1 VGTSCFYRQF
11 LETFDLPFFKPAKS
25 DKDNGYFLLLIVYLW
40 QRGNKKMKR
49 SSGIFLHPTSL
60 TSPFGIGDIG
70 SAAYEWITTL
80 KQAGQTFW
88 QVCPLGPTGYGD
100 SPYQCLSS
108 FAGNT
113 LLISPVKL
121 MESGLISREDISC
134 YKALPGDKVDY
145 QAVFVEKEKLFR
157 KAYSR
162 FTDSNEFLSFCEKE
176 KYWLDDYSLYRVIKD
191 KNHGVSWNEW
201 NSEFKLRYPAALDSV
216 QQFSDKEIRY
226 HKFLQFIFH
235 DQWAQ
240 LKACANS
247 SGISIIGDLPIY
259 VALDSADTWA
269 LPDYFEFDENCNP
282 SKVAG
287 VPPDY
292 FSATGQLWGNPIY
305 KWDSMRV
312 DRYSWWISRIKKTLQ
327 LVDVIRLDHF
337 RGFESFWAIPS
348 DRSDAVVGEWQAGP
362 GIDFFNQVRQSLGA
376 LPIIAED
383 LGNITPQVIGLRLA
397 AGIPGMK
404 VLQFAFDGDPTNWH
418 LPYNIVP
425 DNIVY
430 TGTHDND
437 TTLGWFMHLEEKDKK
452 TVLDYLGCGEENMV
466 ENFIRMAYASPAN
479 LCITPMQD
487 VLELDSAH
495 RMNTPGTKSGNW
507 QWRFTKN
514 MLSQGFHKIEM
525 LADFSRIYGRSTVEP
540 EESVA

>member
-1 VGTSCFYRQF
+1 
-11 LETFDLPFFKPAKS
+11 
-25 DKDNGYFLLLIVYLW
+25 
-40 QRGNKKMKR
+40 MKR

-162 FTDSNEFLSFCEKE
+162 FTNSNEFLSFCEKE

-479 LCITPMQD
+479 LCIT
-487 VLELDSAH
+487 
-495 RMNTPGTKSGNW
+495 
-507 QWRFTKN
+507 
-514 MLSQGFHKIEM
+514 
-525 LADFSRIYGRSTVEP
+525 
-540 EESVA
+540 